1 MIHTVRQAAVR
12 RMEAVVAVRRSGVH
26 EAQWKSRVMGP
37 EQEQGEGGTEGRGR
51 VGARSSQK
59 KGSRADGHSGGPIG
73 GSGR

>member
-1 MIHTVRQAAVR
+1 MMHTARQNVR

-51 VGARSSQK
+51 VGAPSQK